1 MRMAPLARV
10 QFRLDTRD
18 TNNAFADLRRT
29 NAGAPIRRQ
38 ATRSMKG
45 LSLDSLAGLAAAKGA
60 ALTRMVILAGIAYT
74 MASTALFFVPA
85 QQPVVPAVE
94 AAPTA
99 PQATRGEPTV
109 DIDTIVEANFFG
121 DAEAAEEAAAAEP
134 AVETRLPLTL
144 NGVFVARERQASA
157 AIIAERNKRE
167 LLYQIGE
174 KVPGNAV
181 LQSVEANHVV
191 LLRAGAQEILRFP
204 ETEEFQRIKG
214 AAKPSAPR
222 RPETSLAASRRN
234 QPRPADDAPKDFVA
248 SFLKQLDGDEKARG
262 ERRALLEEA
271 RQEAIR
277 AKGFRV
283 GELAQLPYFK
293 QNGLEAGDMILSMNG
308 QPVAD
313 MEMSEAALAKLL
325 ASGPIQLEVHRAGQ
339 LLSLT
344 ASAKP

>member
-1 MRMAPLARV
+1 
-10 QFRLDTRD
+10 
-18 TNNAFADLRRT
+18 
-29 NAGAPIRRQ
+29 
-38 ATRSMKG
+38 MKG
-45 LSLDSLAGLAAAKGA
+45 LSLGSLAGLAAAKGA

-85 QQPVVPAVE
+85 QQPVAPAVE

-99 PQATRGEPTV
+99 PQAPRGEPTV

-121 DAEAAEEAAAAEP
+121 DAEAAAAEAAAAKP

-157 AIIAERNKRE
+157 AIIAERNKPE
-167 LLYQIGE
+167 LLYQVGE
-174 KVPGNAV
+174 QVPGNAT

-214 AAKPSAPR
+214 AARPSAPR
-222 RPETSLAASRRN
+222 RPETSLAAPRRN

-277 AKGFRV
+277 AQGFRV